1 MLQQG
6 TTLENN
12 KYQIEGIIGRG
23 GFGYVYR
30 ARERLT
36 GEMVAIKELVPNFV
50 GDPQMVQRFIRE
62 ARATLRLTHP
72 HIARTYGIFQDR
84 GTYYLAMEY
93 LPGGSL
99 ASRLKQGALPVEK
112 VVDIAVAL
120 CEALAY
126 AHSQGVIHC
135 DIKPANVLFDANGEA
150 HLADFGIAHVS
161 EQMMTRQLF
170 TATGMAMGT
179 VRYMA
184 PEQLEGVRNDPR
196 LDIYAMGAMVYEMLS
211 GHPYLNFET
220 DSTPASQMRNF
231 QRIQNEPPRPLEAV
245 GRSVP
250 PWLAQIVERALR
262 KAPEERFASA
272 TELRHA
278 LLSEGDRP
286 QEQKPLSATQ
296 GAPEP
301 PPAETPPPAPSRTPA
316 PTSQEAAAQ
325 SKGLPSWLWIGAG
338 GIGLLGIGCL
348 VALVLSGILA
358 SVGPVAPPTRTPW
371 PTQTSTRPP
380 VVTPTPPFTSTPA
393 PKPSATAI
401 SQPETILLRDTF
413 DSNENGWSPRTKDD
427 EFWRGEKSIRN
438 GKYIWRIDEVHQSV
452 MHRETPIEAPEDF
465 YISVDAQR
473 VSGPIDS
480 ACYILVY
487 RKSDAGYYRF
497 EVCDNQ
503 YYRIHLRYGE
513 EWQKVLIW
521 TKSSTIR
528 PGAMNNLAV
537 RAVGDRFDLFINEQF
552 VNSVNDDSLSSGNVG
567 IGISL
572 NEGETARFE
581 FDNFVLRSP
590 E

>member
-1 MLQQG
+1 MLQKG
-6 TTLENN
+6 TPLENN
-12 KYQIEGIIGRG
+12 KYQIEGVIGRG

-36 GEMVAIKELVPNFV
+36 SEVVAIKELVPNFV
-50 GDPQMVQRFIRE
+50 SDPQIVQRFIRE

-99 ASRLKQGALPVEK
+99 ADRLKQGPLPLEK
-112 VVDIAVAL
+112 VVSITVDL

-126 AHSQGVIHC
+126 AHSQGVVHC
-135 DIKPANVLFDANGEA
+135 DIKPANVLFDAKGEA

-170 TATGMAMGT
+170 TATGVTMGT

-184 PEQLEGVRNDPR
+184 PEQLEGIRDDPR
-196 LDIYAMGAMVYEMLS
+196 LDVYAMGAMMYEMLS
-211 GHPYLNFET
+211 GFPYLDFET
-220 DSTPASQMRNF
+220 ESTPASQMRNI
-231 QRIQNEPPRPLEAV
+231 QRIQNEPPRSLQTA

-250 PWLAQIVERALR
+250 PWLAQVVERSLR

-272 TELRHA
+272 TELRQA
-278 LLSEGDRP
+278 LLGAEDRP
-286 QEQKPLSATQ
+286 QEHEPLSATR

-301 PPAETPPPAPSRTPA
+301 PPAETPTPA
-316 PTSQEAAAQ
+316 PASQDAAAR
-325 SKGLPSWLWIGAG
+325 SRGVPSWLWIGAG
-338 GIGLLGIGCL
+338 GIGLLCIGCFVVFL
-348 VALVLSGILA
+348 LIGVFSEIETIEE
-358 SVGPVAPPTRTPW
+358 PTNTPR
-371 PTQTSTRPP
+371 PTQTSTRTH
-380 VVTPTPPFTSTPA
+380 VATPTLTSTPT
-393 PKPSATAI
+393 PKPSATAVPL
-401 SQPETILLRDTF
+401 PETILLRDSF
-413 DSNENGWSPRTKDD
+413 DSNENGWGPGTKDD
-427 EFWRGEKSIRN
+427 EFWRGEKSIKD
-438 GKYIWRIDEVHQSV
+438 GKYIWRIEEVHQSV

-473 VSGPIDS
+473 VSEPIDT

-487 RKSDAGYYRF
+487 RKSNVGYYRF
-497 EVCDNQ
+497 EVCDIQ
-503 YYRIHLRYGE
+503 YYRIHMRYEE
-513 EWQKVLIW
+513 EWQKVLGW
-521 TKSSTIR
+521 TESSTIR
-528 PGAMNNLAV
+528 PGAVNNLAV

-552 VNSVNDDSLSSGNVG
+552 VNSINDDSLSSGNVG

-572 NEGETARFE
+572 QKGDTARFE

-590 E
+590 Q